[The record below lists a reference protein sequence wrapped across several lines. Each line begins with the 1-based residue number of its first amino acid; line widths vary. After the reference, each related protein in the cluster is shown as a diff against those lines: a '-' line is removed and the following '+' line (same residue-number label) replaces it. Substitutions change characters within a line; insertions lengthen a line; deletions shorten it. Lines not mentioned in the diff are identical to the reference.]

1 MYIIIIH
8 HTYFSCNILQYS
20 TTLRTWQVTR
30 HLLVEGVACWV
41 DLWEFEGHAM
51 YSNATRRASLPP
63 PPVPLSLRTA
73 TPNHVQQRHKAS
85 EPPLPAYPS
94 RLEGRHVQQRHK
106 ASEPPL
112 PSSLPS
118 PPAHGGRGAMRSAT
132 PSHVPQRHQ
141 ATPLS
146 APCPSRLEG
155 RAVCGSAARRRGSL
169 HRQAGRVTSH
179 LNMVMPRFGGP

>member
-85 EPPLPAYPS
+85 EPPLP
-94 RLEGRHVQQRHK
+94 
-106 ASEPPL
+106 
-112 PSSLPS
+112 SSLPS

-169 HRQAGRVTSH
+169 HRQAGRVTGH
-179 LNMVMPRFGGP
+179 LNMVMPRFAGP